1 MRDEEIVAG
10 KWDKPV
16 VLSGLDV
23 AFGAGHDLMEKVLP
37 AWKEI
42 PEDFTWNGG
51 SGKGEARQW
60 IHKVEDWFYK
70 GITALKV
77 TMKEDVD
84 PDVALRHLRCII
96 GSFEPK
102 HEHKTAG
109 AAYLM
114 SLWYHRFDYTV
125 VKK

>member
-1 MRDEEIVAG
+1 MDTIN
-10 KWDKPV
+10 KWSQPI

-23 AFGAGHDLMEKVLP
+23 VFGAGRELMEKMLP
-37 AWKEI
+37 TMDEI
-42 PEDFTWNGG
+42 PEDFKCYGG
-51 SGKGEARQW
+51 SGRGEAKQW
-60 IHKVEDWFYK
+60 INKVEDWFFK

-77 TMKEDVD
+77 TVKENVN
-84 PDVALRHLRCII
+84 PDLALRHLRCII
-96 GSFEPK
+96 GSFEPQ

-114 SLWYHRFDYTV
+114 SLWYHKFDYTV